1 MQIKSWF
8 LLCLCVCLCALF
20 IPHLTSAE
28 QKVVNGEYEIHYI
41 VLPTTFLRPAIAAQY
56 DLPRGKNRALVNVSI
71 LEAGVPVKANV
82 AGRSRNLLEQ
92 QQTLDFREV
101 DEGNAVYYLAL
112 ITHADEE
119 NHRVELTV
127 DLPNGQTQ
135 AISFLQKMYWDE

>member
-1 MQIKSWF
+1 MRLKLLF
-8 LLCLCVCLCALF
+8 LFGCLL
-20 IPHLTSAE
+20 LTNLSAAE

-41 VLPTTFLRPAIAAQY
+41 VIPTTFLRPAIADQY

-71 LEAGVPVKANV
+71 LENGQPKKADV
-82 AGRSRNLLEQ
+82 TGTSRNLLEQ
-92 QQTLDFREV
+92 QQTLEFREV

-119 NHRVELTV
+119 NHRVELAV

-135 AISFLQKMYWDE
+135 EIKFLQKMYWEE